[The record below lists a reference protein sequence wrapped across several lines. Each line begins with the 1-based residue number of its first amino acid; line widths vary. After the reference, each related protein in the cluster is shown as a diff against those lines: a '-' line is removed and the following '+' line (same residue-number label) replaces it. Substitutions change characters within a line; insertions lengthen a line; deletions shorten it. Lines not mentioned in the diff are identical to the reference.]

1 MPLHVTTLSWQSSR
15 NYHLPP
21 DWDLHSPINILTL
34 RNPYVQSVRSLS
46 PRKGNS
52 HFETSKLQVV
62 GSAHIQENQLP
73 LVEVTARVFFCKTTN
88 INLASPTS
96 TFSHLHSDDVH
107 AVGGLSDFTT
117 RPRLFK
123 RRIALSNVWTTRARG
138 PFLESSDNFSGPK
151 SCSMFAVFA
160 FKISLNNFENNKVK
174 LSVNEAKLTGFWTT
188 CRNWAFW

>member
-1 MPLHVTTLSWQSSR
+1 MIPLHVTTLSCQSSR

-21 DWDLHSPINILTL
+21 DWDLPSPINILTL

-52 HFETSKLQVV
+52 HFEKSKLQVV
-62 GSAHIQENQLP
+62 DSAHIQENQPP
-73 LVEVTARVFFCKTTN
+73 LETARMFFSKTTN
-88 INLASPTS
+88 INLTSPTS

-117 RPRLFK
+117 R
-123 RRIALSNVWTTRARG
+123 G

-160 FKISLNNFENNKVK
+160 FKMSLSNFENNKMK
-174 LSVNEAKLTGFWTT
+174 LSVNGEKLTGVWTT
-188 CRNWAFW
+188 CRNWAFR

>member
-1 MPLHVTTLSWQSSR
+1 MPLHVTTLSCQSSR

-21 DWDLHSPINILTL
+21 DWDLCSPINILTL

-62 GSAHIQENQLP
+62 DSAHIQENQLP

-117 RPRLFK
+117 R
-123 RRIALSNVWTTRARG
+123 G

-160 FKISLNNFENNKVK
+160 FKMSLNNFENNKVK

-188 CRNWAFW
+188 CRNWAFR

>member
-1 MPLHVTTLSWQSSR
+1 MPLHVTTLSCQSSR

-21 DWDLHSPINILTL
+21 DWDLPSPINILTL

-46 PRKGNS
+46 PHKGNS
-52 HFETSKLQVV
+52 HFEKWKLQVV
-62 GSAHIQENQLP
+62 DSAHIQENQPP
-73 LVEVTARVFFCKTTN
+73 LETARMFFSKTTN
-88 INLASPTS
+88 INLTSPTS

-117 RPRLFK
+117 R
-123 RRIALSNVWTTRARG
+123 G

-160 FKISLNNFENNKVK
+160 FKMSLSNFENNKMK
-174 LSVNEAKLTGFWTT
+174 LSVNGAKLTGVWTT
-188 CRNWAFW
+188 CRNWAFR

>member
-15 NYHLPP
+15 NYRLPP
-21 DWDLHSPINILTL
+21 DWDLPSPINILTL

-46 PRKGNS
+46 LRKGNS

-62 GSAHIQENQLP
+62 DSAHIQENQPP
-73 LVEVTARVFFCKTTN
+73 LVTARMFFSKTTN
-88 INLASPTS
+88 INLTSPTS

-117 RPRLFK
+117 R
-123 RRIALSNVWTTRARG
+123 G

-160 FKISLNNFENNKVK
+160 FKMSLSNFENNKMK
-174 LSVNEAKLTGFWTT
+174 LSVNGAKLTGVWTT
-188 CRNWAFW
+188 CRNWAFR

>member
-1 MPLHVTTLSWQSSR
+1 MPLHVTTLSCQSSR

-21 DWDLHSPINILTL
+21 DWDLPSPINILTL

-52 HFETSKLQVV
+52 HFEKWKLQVV
-62 GSAHIQENQLP
+62 DSAHIQENQPSL
-73 LVEVTARVFFCKTTN
+73 ETARMFFSKTTK
-88 INLASPTS
+88 INLTSPTS

-117 RPRLFK
+117 R
-123 RRIALSNVWTTRARG
+123 G
-138 PFLESSDNFSGPK
+138 PSLESSNNFSGPK

-160 FKISLNNFENNKVK
+160 FKMSLSNFENNKMK
-174 LSVNEAKLTGFWTT
+174 LSVNGAKLTGVWTT
-188 CRNWAFW
+188 CRNWAFR

>member
-1 MPLHVTTLSWQSSR
+1 MQVDYATSCHNPLLSVFEKLSSAVR
-15 NYHLPP
+15 
-21 DWDLHSPINILTL
+21 L
-34 RNPYVQSVRSLS
+34 RPFLSYKYPYPKNPYVQSVRSLS

-62 GSAHIQENQLP
+62 DSAHIQENQPP
-73 LVEVTARVFFCKTTN
+73 LIELTARVLFSKTTN

-117 RPRLFK
+117 R
-123 RRIALSNVWTTRARG
+123 G

-160 FKISLNNFENNKVK
+160 FKMSLNNFENNKVK
-174 LSVNEAKLTGFWTT
+174 LSVNEAKLAGF
-188 CRNWAFW
+188 

>member
-1 MPLHVTTLSWQSSR
+1 MPLHVTTLSCQSSR

-21 DWDLHSPINILTL
+21 DWDLPSPINILTL

-62 GSAHIQENQLP
+62 DSTHIRENQPP
-73 LVEVTARVFFCKTTN
+73 LVTARMFFSKTTN
-88 INLASPTS
+88 INLTSPTS

-117 RPRLFK
+117 R
-123 RRIALSNVWTTRARG
+123 G

-160 FKISLNNFENNKVK
+160 FKMSLSNFENNEMK
-174 LSVNEAKLTGFWTT
+174 LSVNGAKLTGVWTT
-188 CRNWAFW
+188 CRNWAFR

>member
-1 MPLHVTTLSWQSSR
+1 MPPHVTTLSCQSSR

-21 DWDLHSPINILTL
+21 DWDLPSPINILTL

-62 GSAHIQENQLP
+62 DSAHLRENQPP
-73 LVEVTARVFFCKTTN
+73 LVTARMFFSKTTN
-88 INLASPTS
+88 IKLTSTTS

-117 RPRLFK
+117 
-123 RRIALSNVWTTRARG
+123 RG

-160 FKISLNNFENNKVK
+160 FKMSLNNFENNKVK

-188 CRNWAFW
+188 CRN